1 MHAVCMT
8 RATASLTDRTLG
20 FESTH
25 SLSPMHDVGPVGGRR
40 TTTAGGLSEEDQT
53 RTSALH

>member
-1 MHAVCMT
+1 
-8 RATASLTDRTLG
+8 
-20 FESTH
+20 
-25 SLSPMHDVGPVGGRR
+25 MHDVGPVGGRR